1 METKGSDSPVSSA
14 QAFPDQHPIQDTST
28 EETGSD
34 KDDKTLEGKKK
45 AQSSPPSESDLDDQG
60 SEPVKDDEDSA
71 QRKNLQAKD
80 RPCAE
85 SESSQGISGKEEDE
99 VPDPGEQT
107 RDTDGRRR
115 SRVRH
120 PHRKR
125 PRSPGDESPPLRRSL
140 VTFLRSKCES
150 IYHEVTQM
158 RAQQAQAPLTWEQLA
173 SVSHLRSY
181 LLHTYQTL
189 HTMSTQAAS
198 FFPAADWMQP
208 TPWTS
213 TRKQG
218 QEHNR
223 RNRGST
229 SFKGEEQLGQHKS
242 N

>member
-1 METKGSDSPVSSA
+1 METKGSDSPVCSA
-14 QAFPDQHPIQDTST
+14 QAFPDQHPIQDTSS

-71 QRKNLQAKD
+71 QERSLQAKD

-85 SESSQGISGKEEDE
+85 SESSHGISGMKENQ

-115 SRVRH
+115 SRVHH
-120 PHRKR
+120 PHRKQ

-140 VTFLRSKCES
+140 VTYLRSKCES

-158 RAQQAQAPLTWEQLA
+158 RAQQAQAPLTWEQLT

-189 HTMSTQAAS
+189 HTMSTQAAYS
-198 FFPAADWMQP
+198 FPAADWMQP
-208 TPWTS
+208 TPLTS

-218 QEHNR
+218 QDHNR

-229 SFKGEEQLGQHKS
+229 SFKDEEQLGQHKS